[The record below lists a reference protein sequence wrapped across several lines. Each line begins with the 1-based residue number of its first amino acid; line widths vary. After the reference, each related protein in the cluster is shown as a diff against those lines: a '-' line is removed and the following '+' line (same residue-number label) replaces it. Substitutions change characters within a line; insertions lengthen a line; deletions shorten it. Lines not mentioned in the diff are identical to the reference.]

1 MKKNKKNINPIW
13 GNNFNKQSNPLLE
26 KINSSIDFDK
36 RLVFQDLRVSEVHSL
51 MLKKKKIISSSE
63 YKLIIK
69 GLKKIKTLILNN
81 KFKFD
86 KKYEDIHMNIE
97 IELHNLIGDTAEKL
111 HTARSRNDQVVTDFK
126 LWIIKAT
133 KEIYS
138 KIGDLQKTII
148 KKAALHVKTIL
159 PGFTHLQSAQ
169 IVSLAHH
176 LMAYY
181 EMLKRDKDRFL
192 NSINR
197 MNECPLGSAALAGTS
212 FPIDRILTSKML
224 GFKKP
229 TSNSMDS
236 VSDRDYALEFLSNA
250 AICGSHLSRFGEDIT
265 IWASTQF
272 KFITLSDDFSTGSS
286 IMPQKKNPD
295 SAELMRGKMGRLS
308 GNFISLLTTVK
319 GLPLTYNKDLQEDK
333 EPVFDTYD
341 NLVLIIEVANGIIKG
356 VKINKNEM
364 LKACNKGNLMAT
376 DLADWLVI
384 NYNVSFRKA
393 YKMIGKVISIANKK
407 NCQINDL
414 TIAELN
420 IISNDSGAKIKKFL
434 KIDNS
439 INYKKSLGSTSPK
452 EVKKAI
458 QIAKK
463 ELY

>member
-36 RLVFQDLRVSEVHSL
+36 RLVLQDLRVSEVHSL

-81 KFKFD
+81 KFKFN

-169 IVSLAHH
+169 IVSFAHH

-192 NSINR
+192 YSINR

-295 SAELMRGKMGRLS
+295 SAELIRGKMGRLS

-319 GLPLTYNKDLQEDK
+319 GLPLTYSKDLQEDK
-333 EPVFDTYD
+333 EPVFDSYD

-393 YKMIGKVISIANKK
+393 YKMIGKIISIANKK

-420 IISNDSGAKIKKFL
+420 IIGNDSGAKIKKFL
-434 KIDNS
+434 KIENS

>member
-393 YKMIGKVISIANKK
+393 YKMIGKIISIANKK

>member
-36 RLVFQDLRVSEVHSL
+36 RLVLQDLRVSEVHSL

-69 GLKKIKTLILNN
+69 GLKKIKTLVLNN
-81 KFKFD
+81 KFKFN

-169 IVSLAHH
+169 IVSFAHH

-192 NSINR
+192 YSINR

-295 SAELMRGKMGRLS
+295 SAELIRGKMGRLS

-319 GLPLTYNKDLQEDK
+319 GLPLTYSKDLQEDK
-333 EPVFDTYD
+333 EPVFDSYD

-393 YKMIGKVISIANKK
+393 YKMIGKIISIANKK

>member
-69 GLKKIKTLILNN
+69 GLKKIKTLVLNN
-81 KFKFD
+81 KFKFN

-159 PGFTHLQSAQ
+159 PGFTHLQAAQ

-192 NSINR
+192 YSINR

-295 SAELMRGKMGRLS
+295 SAELIRGKMGRLS

-319 GLPLTYNKDLQEDK
+319 GLPLTYSKDLQEDK

-393 YKMIGKVISIANKK
+393 YKMIGKIISIANKK

-414 TIAELN
+414 TITELN

>member
-295 SAELMRGKMGRLS
+295 SAELIRGKMGRLS

-319 GLPLTYNKDLQEDK
+319 GLPLTYSKDLQEDK
-333 EPVFDTYD
+333 EPVFDSYD

-393 YKMIGKVISIANKK
+393 YKMIGKIISIANKK

>member
-169 IVSLAHH
+169 IVSFAHH

-295 SAELMRGKMGRLS
+295 SAELIRGKMGRLS

-319 GLPLTYNKDLQEDK
+319 GLPLTYSKDLQEDK
-333 EPVFDTYD
+333 EPVFDSYD

-393 YKMIGKVISIANKK
+393 YKMIGKIISIANKK

-420 IISNDSGAKIKKFL
+420 IIGNDSGAKIKKFL

>member
-36 RLVFQDLRVSEVHSL
+36 RLVLQDLRVSEVHSL

-169 IVSLAHH
+169 IVSFAHH

-192 NSINR
+192 YSINR

-393 YKMIGKVISIANKK
+393 YKMIGKIISIANKK

>member
-36 RLVFQDLRVSEVHSL
+36 RLVLQDLRVSEVHSL

-81 KFKFD
+81 KFKFN

-169 IVSLAHH
+169 IVSFAHH

-192 NSINR
+192 YSINR

-295 SAELMRGKMGRLS
+295 SAELIRGKMGRLS

-319 GLPLTYNKDLQEDK
+319 GLPLTYSKDLQEDK
-333 EPVFDTYD
+333 EPVFDSYD

-393 YKMIGKVISIANKK
+393 YKMIGKIISIANKK

>member
-36 RLVFQDLRVSEVHSL
+36 RLVLQDLRVSEVHSL

-69 GLKKIKTLILNN
+69 GLKKIKTLVLNN
-81 KFKFD
+81 KFKFN

-295 SAELMRGKMGRLS
+295 SAELIRGKMGRLS

-393 YKMIGKVISIANKK
+393 YKMIGKIISIANKK

>member
-36 RLVFQDLRVSEVHSL
+36 RLVLQDLRVSEVHSL

-393 YKMIGKVISIANKK
+393 YKMIGKIISIANKK

-414 TIAELN
+414 TITELN

>member
-36 RLVFQDLRVSEVHSL
+36 RLVLQDLRVSEVHSL

-319 GLPLTYNKDLQEDK
+319 GLPLTYSKDLQEDK

-393 YKMIGKVISIANKK
+393 YKMIGKIISIANKK

>member
-36 RLVFQDLRVSEVHSL
+36 RLVLQDLRVSEVHSL

-81 KFKFD
+81 KFKFN

-192 NSINR
+192 YSINR

-295 SAELMRGKMGRLS
+295 SAELIRGKMGRLS

-319 GLPLTYNKDLQEDK
+319 GLPLTYSKDLQEDK
-333 EPVFDTYD
+333 EPVFDSYD

-393 YKMIGKVISIANKK
+393 YKMIGKIISIANKK

-420 IISNDSGAKIKKFL
+420 IIGNDSGTKIKKFL

>member
-36 RLVFQDLRVSEVHSL
+36 RLVLQDLRVSEVHSL

-192 NSINR
+192 YSINR

-295 SAELMRGKMGRLS
+295 SAELIRGKMGRLS

-319 GLPLTYNKDLQEDK
+319 GLPLTYSKDLQEDK

-407 NCQINDL
+407 NYQINDL

-420 IISNDSGAKIKKFL
+420 IIGNDSGAKIKKFL

>member
-169 IVSLAHH
+169 IVSFAHH

-192 NSINR
+192 YSINR

-295 SAELMRGKMGRLS
+295 SAELIRGKMGRLS

-333 EPVFDTYD
+333 EPVFDSYD

-393 YKMIGKVISIANKK
+393 YKMIGKIISIANKK

>member
-36 RLVFQDLRVSEVHSL
+36 RLVLQDLRVSEVHSL

-69 GLKKIKTLILNN
+69 GLKKIKTLVLNN
-81 KFKFD
+81 KFKFN

-192 NSINR
+192 YSINR

-295 SAELMRGKMGRLS
+295 SAELIRGKMGRLS

-319 GLPLTYNKDLQEDK
+319 GLPLTYSKDLQEDK
-333 EPVFDTYD
+333 EPVFDSYD

-393 YKMIGKVISIANKK
+393 YKMIGKIISIANKK

>member
-36 RLVFQDLRVSEVHSL
+36 RLVLQDLRVSEVHSL

-81 KFKFD
+81 KFKFN

-295 SAELMRGKMGRLS
+295 SAELIRGKMGRLS

-393 YKMIGKVISIANKK
+393 YKMIGKIISIANKK

>member
-36 RLVFQDLRVSEVHSL
+36 RLVLQDLRVSEVHSL

-69 GLKKIKTLILNN
+69 GLKKIKTLVLNN
-81 KFKFD
+81 KFKFN

-295 SAELMRGKMGRLS
+295 SAELIRGKMGRLS

-319 GLPLTYNKDLQEDK
+319 GLPLTYSKDLQEDK
-333 EPVFDTYD
+333 EPVFDSYD

-420 IISNDSGAKIKKFL
+420 IIGNDSGAKIKKFL

>member
-36 RLVFQDLRVSEVHSL
+36 RLVLQDLRVSEVHSL

-192 NSINR
+192 YSINR

-319 GLPLTYNKDLQEDK
+319 GLPLTYSKDLQEDK
-333 EPVFDTYD
+333 EPVFDSYD

-393 YKMIGKVISIANKK
+393 YKMIGKIISIANKK

-420 IISNDSGAKIKKFL
+420 IIGNDSGAKIKKFL

>member
-36 RLVFQDLRVSEVHSL
+36 RLVLQDLRVSEVHSL

-81 KFKFD
+81 KFKFN

-159 PGFTHLQSAQ
+159 PGFTHLQAAQ

-192 NSINR
+192 YSIDR

-250 AICGSHLSRFGEDIT
+250 AICGSHLSRFGEDTT

-295 SAELMRGKMGRLS
+295 SAELIRGKMGRLS

-319 GLPLTYNKDLQEDK
+319 GLPLTYSKDLQEDK
-333 EPVFDTYD
+333 EPVFDSYD

-376 DLADWLVI
+376 DLTDWLVI

-393 YKMIGKVISIANKK
+393 YKMIGKIISIANKK

-420 IISNDSGAKIKKFL
+420 IIGNDSGTKIKKFL

>member
-1 MKKNKKNINPIW
+1 M
-13 GNNFNKQSNPLLE
+13 
-26 KINSSIDFDK
+26 
-36 RLVFQDLRVSEVHSL
+36 
-51 MLKKKKIISSSE
+51 
-63 YKLIIK
+63 
-69 GLKKIKTLILNN
+69 
-81 KFKFD
+81 
-86 KKYEDIHMNIE
+86 
-97 IELHNLIGDTAEKL
+97 
-111 HTARSRNDQVVTDFK
+111 
-126 LWIIKAT
+126 
-133 KEIYS
+133 
-138 KIGDLQKTII
+138 
-148 KKAALHVKTIL
+148 
-159 PGFTHLQSAQ
+159 
-169 IVSLAHH
+169 SLAHH

-319 GLPLTYNKDLQEDK
+319 GLPLTYSKDLQEDK
-333 EPVFDTYD
+333 EPVFDSYD

-393 YKMIGKVISIANKK
+393 YKMIGKIISIANKK

>member
-295 SAELMRGKMGRLS
+295 SAELIRGKMGRLS

-319 GLPLTYNKDLQEDK
+319 GLPLTYSKDLQEDK

-341 NLVLIIEVANGIIKG
+341 NLELIIEVANGIIKG

-393 YKMIGKVISIANKK
+393 YKMIGKIISIANKK

>member
-36 RLVFQDLRVSEVHSL
+36 RLVLQDLRVSEVHSL

-81 KFKFD
+81 KFKFN

-169 IVSLAHH
+169 IVSFAHH

-295 SAELMRGKMGRLS
+295 SAELIRGKMGRLS

-319 GLPLTYNKDLQEDK
+319 GLPLTYSKDLQEDK
-333 EPVFDTYD
+333 EPVFDSYD

-393 YKMIGKVISIANKK
+393 YKMIGKIISIANKK

-420 IISNDSGAKIKKFL
+420 IIGNDSGAKIKKYL